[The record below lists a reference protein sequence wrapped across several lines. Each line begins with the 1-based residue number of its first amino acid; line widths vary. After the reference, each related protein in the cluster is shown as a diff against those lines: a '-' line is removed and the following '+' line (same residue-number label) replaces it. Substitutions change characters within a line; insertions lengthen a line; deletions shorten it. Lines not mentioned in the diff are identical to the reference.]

1 MSEAPKNGSR
11 LFRFVIAWAVG
22 SALVL
27 IGGAIFLFVHMRKN
41 QSKLV
46 AITSPSPTQT
56 PVAPK
61 VSQPVAATFSK
72 SVSIA
77 LGEEESGH
85 GLTLVQNVGD
95 GRSAVEQ
102 IDGVAA
108 RALRLEGKRTTL
120 NLYLQI
126 DPAFKQQDASSV
138 RIEVE
143 YLDPNPGTM
152 GIHYDARDT
161 AATANAIY
169 READAPIRLTGSG
182 AWRKATFRTKDD
194 AAFSNRQNGQ
204 SDFRI
209 WAKTPVLFLRN
220 VTVTRQASPSANWT
234 TQFAASNQVN
244 TTLGAEKP
252 DEDGLRHLAY
262 NTDGRTAIENV
273 DGGPC
278 RHLDRM
284 AEGRM
289 FGSCYF
295 AINPS
300 FKAGGLTN
308 ARVEIEYF
316 ARAERSFRVQFDGM
330 DGDTH
335 QRYLPVLAEGATV
348 MRFGTGADYATAPE
362 IGRWA
367 VATFHLTNAVFRNS
381 QKGGAD
387 FRIEVLPPDIYLRRV
402 TVTREDARGA
412 R

>member
-1 MSEAPKNGSR
+1 MSQTSTPQKGSR
-11 LFRFVIAWAVG
+11 LFRFVVAWAVG

-41 QSKLV
+41 PSKFV
-46 AITSPSPTQT
+46 AIATPGPSPVV
-56 PVAPK
+56 PE
-61 VSQPVAATFSK
+61 VSQPVAATLSK

-77 LGEEESGH
+77 LGEEESGQ
-85 GLTLVQNVGD
+85 GLKLRNNSGD
-95 GRSAVEQ
+95 GSSTVEQ
-102 IDGVAA
+102 VDGVAA

-138 RIEVE
+138 RIDVE

-161 AATANAIY
+161 AATANPIY

-234 TQFAASNQVN
+234 TQFAGSNQVN
-244 TTLGAEKP
+244 TILGAEKP

-262 NTDGRTAIENV
+262 NTDGRTPIENV
-273 DGGPC
+273 DGVPC

-289 FGSCYF
+289 FGSSYF

-300 FKAGGLTN
+300 FKAGLTN

-316 ARAERSFRVQFDGM
+316 AKAERSFRVQFDGM
-330 DGDTH
+330 DGDMH

-362 IGRWA
+362 IGHWA

-387 FRIEVLPPDIYLRRV
+387 FRIEVVPPDIYLRRV
-402 TVTREDARGA
+402 TVTREDSTASRK
-412 R
+412 